1 MKKIIK
7 LALIA
12 SAVYLAKKHWVK
24 DENLVPSK
32 KSKKVDIE

>member
-1 MKKIIK
+1 MKKILK

-24 DENLVPSK
+24 DENLIPTK
-32 KSKKVDIE
+32 KSKKVEVE